1 MKMYL
6 EKLTKGRVRAR
17 PSNETKSV
25 QARHPQ
31 QQQLQQEQTEMQQ
44 QQEQQQQR
52 EWPYILQTARQ
63 TKSR

>member
-31 QQQLQQEQTEMQQ
+31 QQQLQQEQTEMQH

-52 EWPYILQTARQ
+52 E
-63 TKSR
+63 